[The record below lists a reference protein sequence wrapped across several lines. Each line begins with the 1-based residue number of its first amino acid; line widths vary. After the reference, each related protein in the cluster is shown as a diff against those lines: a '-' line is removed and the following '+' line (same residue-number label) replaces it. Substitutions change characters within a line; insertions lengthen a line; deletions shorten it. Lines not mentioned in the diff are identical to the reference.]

1 MNFQMCLQAYACCV
15 FMCVCFVVNALA
27 IHPRLFIK
35 RSNSWLVAISVL
47 RFSEVGRL
55 LTWLLATQSQTRS
68 RFPSS
73 FPLRTGLGVLNTLFS
88 FFNEK
93 KTYGTSI
100 LISITYLINRYFYA
114 YNNYYEAPKL
124 NYKFFTE

>member
-1 MNFQMCLQAYACCV
+1 MQLRTINKANQDMSQESLNSISYTYFSTSM
-15 FMCVCFVVNALA
+15 
-27 IHPRLFIK
+27 FIK

-100 LISITYLINRYFYA
+100 LISITYLINRYTFMHITII
-114 YNNYYEAPKL
+114 L
-124 NYKFFTE
+124 CWIGISIQF